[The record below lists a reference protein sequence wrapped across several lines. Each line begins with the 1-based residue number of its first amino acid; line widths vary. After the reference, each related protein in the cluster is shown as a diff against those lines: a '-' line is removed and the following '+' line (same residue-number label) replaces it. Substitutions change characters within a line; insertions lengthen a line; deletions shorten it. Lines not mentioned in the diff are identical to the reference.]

1 MCVDTANK
9 LQTYL
14 LSQALPGRWQYSANE
29 QVDAQAEDVIMD
41 AVREQVCMCRCV
53 LGLDCTALKVLST
66 QAKENNLNCCIVS
79 YFLDRKSVV

>member
-1 MCVDTANK
+1 MCVHTVNT

-41 AVREQVCMCRCV
+41 AVREQVRALCVCMCVRVYVCCD
-53 LGLDCTALKVLST
+53 LTALP
-66 QAKENNLNCCIVS
+66 
-79 YFLDRKSVV
+79 